1 MTITVHCST
10 AEIVAREMEIFTN
23 AQFFRPFFLPEH
35 VFQPPS

>member
-23 AQFFRPFFLPEH
+23 AQFFLPEH
-35 VFQPPS
+35 VFRTTKLA